1 MREKSN
7 HIEQLMKEREND
19 REELMAQTI
28 LNQKN
33 ILLVIIPTIFC
44 FLGF

>member
-1 MREKSN
+1 
-7 HIEQLMKEREND
+7 MKEREND

-33 ILLVIIPTIFC
+33 IGLVIITPIFSI
-44 FLGF
+44 LGF